1 MSEFVQRTR
10 RLSAIDKGFGRA
22 GIVSITG
29 LRQCGKTTI
38 ALAYAEAQS
47 GPVHIFDLE
56 DPRSRSRLE
65 EPMTAL
71 DPLEGLV
78 VIDEIQREPDLYPVL
93 RVLADR
99 PGRNTR
105 FLILGSASPTLVRA
119 VSESL
124 AGRVALLEME
134 GFDLQEVGAE
144 QASRLWLQGGL
155 PPSFQSPPETSFAW
169 RQDFI
174 TLFLERD
181 LPQLGIT
188 IPAHTLRRFWMMLA
202 HYHGQVWNA
211 AELSRSLGTSEQTAR
226 RYLDILCGAFAARQL
241 PPWFENVGK
250 RTVKSPKIYL
260 RDSGL
265 VHALLGIRTR
275 EELEGHPK
283 MGASWEGF
291 CIEQILSFCDW
302 RDAYFWA
309 THAGAELDLLL
320 FLNGWRIGVEVKYAD
335 APRKTRS
342 MTMAKKDLRLDH
354 LFVVY
359 PGRQSYPLGEDTE
372 VLSLPDLL
380 RMLAP
385 RAITNPHSE
394 RQFKFKD

>member
-1 MSEFVQRTR
+1 MDDLIHRSR
-10 RLSAIDKGFGRA
+10 RLSAIDEAFARA
-22 GIVSITG
+22 SIVSITG
-29 LRQCGKTTI
+29 LRQCGKTTL
-38 ALAYAEAQS
+38 ARAYAEAQS

-99 PGRNTR
+99 LGKKAR

-134 GFDLQEVGAE
+134 GFDLQEVGTE
-144 QASRLWLQGGL
+144 QVNRLWLQGGL
-155 PPSFQSPPETSFAW
+155 PPSFQSAPETSFAW

-188 IPAHTLRRFWMMLA
+188 IPAPTLRRFWMMLA

-211 AELSRSLGTSEQTAR
+211 AELSRSLGTSEQTTR

-275 EELEGHPK
+275 EDLEGHPK
-283 MGASWEGF
+283 KGASWEGF

-302 RDAYFWA
+302 REAYFWA

-320 FLNGWRIGVEVKYAD
+320 FLNGRRIGVEVKYAD

-342 MTMAKKDLRLDH
+342 MTMAKKDLQLDH

-359 PGRQSYPLGEDTE
+359 PGSQSYPLGEDTQ
-372 VLSLPDLL
+372 VVPLPDML
-380 RMLAP
+380 RSLVNGFTA
-385 RAITNPHSE
+385 
-394 RQFKFKD
+394 DG